1 MGTFCEKVICADT
14 LREEKRN
21 EFIFEKGEFVLE
33 EVADSKMA
41 SHGVLLDKDALASNV
56 SVEEF
61 DQATRYVDVA
71 FLQDGNNHSLL
82 EDKMLRVFVLSCSH
96 GNGSEDKK
104 CVVLGGQFGQNKK
117 AQFTK

>member
-21 EFIFEKGEFVLE
+21 EFIFEKGEFALE

-61 DQATRYVDVA
+61 AQGTRYVDVA
-71 FLQDGNNHSLL
+71 FLRDGKNHSLL

-96 GNGSEDKK
+96 GERVQRQEMCCFGGSIR
-104 CVVLGGQFGQNKK
+104 
-117 AQFTK
+117 TKQKGKVY